1 MLNFNLRT
9 ERRGDSVVVGF
20 DGDVD
25 IQVARDVRAQLEEI
39 EASSPPVIVLD
50 LSRTTFLDSAGMAL
64 IAAAH
69 GRARDAGRRLLV
81 VRPRLGVDQ
90 AFKVSGVEQI
100 FDMVDDV
107 EQAFAGGG

>member
-9 ERRGDSVVVGF
+9 ERRGDSVVIGL

-25 IQVARDVRAQLEEI
+25 IQVAQQVRDELTEI
-39 EASSPPVIVLD
+39 EASSPRILVLD

-69 GRARDAGRRLLV
+69 GRALDEGRRLVV

-90 AFKVSGVEQI
+90 AFAISGVEEI
-100 FDMVDDV
+100 FEMADDV
-107 EQAFAGGG
+107 DQALA

>member
-1 MLNFNLRT
+1 VLNFNLRT
-9 ERRGDSVVVGF
+9 ERRGDSVVVGL

-25 IQVARDVRAQLEEI
+25 IQVAEQVRGDLADI
-39 EASSPPVIVLD
+39 EASEPRVLVLD

-69 GRARDAGRRLLV
+69 GRAQDNGRRLVV

-90 AFKVSGVEQI
+90 AFKVSGVEDI
-100 FDMVDDV
+100 FEMADDV
-107 EQAFAGGG
+107 EQALSAS